1 MNTKPK
7 ALRYADAFA
16 TVEQQIVDALPA
28 IIDGLIA
35 RAREGDTKAAV
46 YLCDRI
52 LGRVA
57 GSTVPPADDRRAPFT
72 DDDFLLEQKEQEEDK
87 SLRRMLAGFGAR
99 DGA

>member
-7 ALRYADAFA
+7 TLRYAEALA
-16 TVEQQIVDALPA
+16 AVEQCIVDALPE
-28 IIDGLIA
+28 IVDGLIA

-57 GSTVPPADDRRAPFT
+57 GSTVPPADDRRTPYSEDA
-72 DDDFLLEQKEQEEDK
+72 FLLDQQEREKDNAM
-87 SLRRMLAGFGAR
+87 RRLLAGFGAS